1 MKKFHA
7 KKERIQKIADYL
19 NEKYGENT
27 FELTVKDSYFNM
39 REKVE
44 ERPEVIER
52 AKKAL
57 QDCGMTPK
65 CVPIRGGTDGARLS
79 FMGLVC
85 PNLGTGGRNGHGIYE
100 YASVQEMEA
109 MVNVLKALVLIK

>member
-1 MKKFHA
+1 
-7 KKERIQKIADYL
+7 
-19 NEKYGENT
+19 
-27 FELTVKDSYFNM
+27 
-39 REKVE
+39 
-44 ERPEVIER
+44 
-52 AKKAL
+52 
-57 QDCGMTPK
+57 MTPR